1 MSIFACL
8 SILQM
13 SIDSLSLLVVAN
25 ILVQLYTFFS
35 LLMFTKCLWSINFSS
50 YGQIILKIWKTIGYT
65 IYLLYYNGYLR
76 RFHNICWWSCCMVN
90 SRSPLC
96 KPTLETKYF
105 NNFLS
110 IDLCS
115 IKWWWAVYHF
125 VLVKTFRWSP
135 LIWRRQKRCIYPCW
149 GTRVADKMIWICEVC
164 CDWWRGMNGNIWTG
178 VLVWR
183 WAVHK

>member
-1 MSIFACL
+1 MNNNPVHVIFFCVWCVYIINERKILIYLLSAPRQLTYIHVMQRYWRREQDPYKEFDFLQNWMSLSLTLMSIFACL

-25 ILVQLYTFFS
+25 MLVQLYTFFS
-35 LLMFTKCLWSINFSS
+35 LLMFTKCLWSINLSS

-96 KPTLETKYF
+96 KPTLE
-105 NNFLS
+105 N
-110 IDLCS
+110 
-115 IKWWWAVYHF
+115 
-125 VLVKTFRWSP
+125 
-135 LIWRRQKRCIYPCW
+135 
-149 GTRVADKMIWICEVC
+149 
-164 CDWWRGMNGNIWTG
+164 
-178 VLVWR
+178 
-183 WAVHK
+183 